1 MFLEAAEVN
10 GGGWTS
16 LLWERAVFG
25 FYGVLWLIFGFEE
38 IAVVFVLGFTSS
50 FAGRFC
56 VKNMEKLW

>member
-1 MFLEAAEVN
+1 
-10 GGGWTS
+10 
-16 LLWERAVFG
+16 LLWEKAVFG